1 MSLSVA
7 QMRQRL
13 LDLYPTPTWQRKV
26 KAMSD
31 RQVVAIHI
39 RLTLKG
45 VLK

>member
-1 MSLSVA
+1 MTVA

-13 LDLYPTPTWQRKV
+13 YDLYPTPTWRRKIV
-26 KAMSD
+26 LMSE
-31 RQVVAIHI
+31 RQVVAIHV

>member
-1 MSLSVA
+1 MATVA

-13 LDLYPTPTWQRKV
+13 LELYPTPSWQRKV
-26 KAMSD
+26 KHMSD
-31 RQVVAIHI
+31 KQIVAIHI

>member
-1 MSLSVA
+1 MATVA

-13 LDLYPTPTWQRKV
+13 LELYPTPSWQAKV
-26 KAMSD
+26 KRMSD
-31 RQVVAIHI
+31 KQIVAIHI

>member
-1 MSLSVA
+1 MSVA

-13 LDLYPTPTWQRKV
+13 HQLYPTPTWQSKV
-26 KAMSD
+26 KRMSD
-31 RQVVAIHI
+31 QQVVAIHI